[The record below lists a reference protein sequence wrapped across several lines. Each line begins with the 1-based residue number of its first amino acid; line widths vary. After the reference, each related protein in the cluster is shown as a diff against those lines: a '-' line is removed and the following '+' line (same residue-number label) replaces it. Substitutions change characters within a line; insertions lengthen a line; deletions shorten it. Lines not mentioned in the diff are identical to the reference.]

1 MVAAAQHGSV
11 QKMPAEIPTTRRT
24 PLQQAE
30 EASEL
35 ARTSFAAGDVI
46 GGIAAIQL
54 AAQLVQLARIQ
65 ERMK

>member
-1 MVAAAQHGSV
+1 MSQ
-11 QKMPAEIPTTRRT
+11 PETTGRT
-24 PLQQAE
+24 VLQQAE

-35 ARTSFAAGDVI
+35 AGRLFAAGDMV

-65 ERMK
+65 ERIASTNMVPYA